1 MTLREQIREIVEET
15 NTPLGR
21 GFDITIQCLIIVGV
35 VCFVLETESAL
46 RVYKFFF
53 HRIEVFIVVT
63 FTAEYMLR
71 VWSAK
76 NRWEYMRSG
85 WGIVDFLAIAPFYLG
100 IGDLR
105 ILRILRIFRLLRVF
119 KLARYIESL
128 QLMGKVF
135 RQVAPALTSFSM
147 IVSITIL
154 LSATGIYYAEHDAQP
169 KVFSSISSCLWWSVV
184 TLTTVGYGDAYPIT
198 ATGKVFASIVMLLGI
213 GIVAV
218 PIALLSSAFTVALS
232 KGDLNGKETEP

>member
-1 MTLREQIREIVEET
+1 
-15 NTPLGR
+15 
-21 GFDITIQCLIIVGV
+21 
-35 VCFVLETESAL
+35 
-46 RVYKFFF
+46 
-53 HRIEVFIVVT
+53 
-63 FTAEYMLR
+63 MLR

-76 NRWEYMRSG
+76 DRWKYVRSG

-128 QLMGKVF
+128 QLMGKIF
-135 RQVAPALTSFSM
+135 RQVAPALTRFSM
-147 IVSITIL
+147 IVFITIL

-169 KVFSSISSCLWWSVV
+169 KVFSSVSSCLWWSVV

-218 PIALLSSAFTVALS
+218 PIALLSSAFTVALT
-232 KGDLNGKETEP
+232 KGDLNGKETER